1 MLQRVKDYFEYEAIS
16 QSYLKELLFGKK
28 EAGAGISMGSMID
41 TIVSGDDFFDE
52 YYVLSNDEMP
62 SAKMQEIVDLAFTFS
77 PNPKY
82 DEYAKAIEQL
92 EYVGNRSWGM
102 EKKVEKV
109 TADSIAYINQKIL
122 SKGKQIVNH
131 EDYTKANLLA
141 LKVSQQLN
149 DLNLPNLQSQFPVY
163 QTIQHLGKDYK
174 CKGLL
179 DFVSIDDTI
188 TPIDVKYT
196 SMNFEYAAKKFR
208 YDIQAAFYTELLK
221 LEYPDKVINP
231 FLFVVVHDDATKPV
245 EVYSMDEDDL
255 YVGKAGAKVI
265 YSTTYTP
272 HAEHKNEY
280 DVYGFTDAFALID
293 KQEEEFSIKPLK
305 LWT

>member
-28 EAGAGISMGSMID
+28 EPGAGISMGSMID
-41 TIVSGDDFFDE
+41 IIVSDDDFFDE

-77 PNPKY
+77 LNPKY

-122 SKGKQIVNH
+122 SKGRQIVSH

-163 QTIQHLGKDYK
+163 QTITYQGKDYK

-231 FLFVVVHDDATKPV
+231 FLFVVVHDDATKPT
-245 EVYSMDEDDL
+245 EVYSMDKDDL
-255 YVGKAGAKVI
+255 YIGKEGAKVI
-265 YSTTYTP
+265 HSTTYTP
-272 HAEHKNEY
+272 HTEHKNEY
-280 DVYGFTDAFALID
+280 DVYGFTDGFVLID

>member
-1 MLQRVKDYFEYEAIS
+1 MLHRVKTYFEYDGYS

-28 EAGAGISMGSMID
+28 EPGPGISIGSMID
-41 TIVSGDDFFDE
+41 TLVSDDDFFDE

-77 PNPKY
+77 DNPKY

-92 EYVGNRSWGM
+92 EYIGNRSWGM

-109 TADSIAYINQKIL
+109 TADSISYINQKIL
-122 SKGKQIVNH
+122 SKGRTIISH

-141 LKVSQQLN
+141 LKVSQQLHE
-149 DLNLPNLQSQFPVY
+149 LNLPDLQSQFPVY
-163 QTIQHLGKDYK
+163 QTITHLGQEYK

-179 DFVSIDDTI
+179 DFVSIGETV

-221 LEYPDKVINP
+221 LLYPYKTINP
-231 FLFVVVHDDATKPV
+231 FLFVVVHDDISKPV
-245 EVYSMDEDDL
+245 EVYSMDEHDL
-255 YVGKAGAKVI
+255 YIGKAGAKVI
-265 YSTTYTP
+265 HSTTYTP
-272 HAEHKNEY
+272 HNEYKNEY
-280 DVYGFTDAFALID
+280 DIYGYEDAFALIE
-293 KQEEEFSIKPLK
+293 KEEVEFSIKPLK